1 MGAMPNQL
9 KILCFHG
16 LGDHRSS
23 NWEQEWQDSVEAALD
38 PAEELEL
45 LFEFPTY
52 DPIFETV
59 EISFG
64 EAIRAFWKLAK
75 SGVSQLDRK
84 HRGFFGNIS
93 ERLRWTAGYVVA
105 WVEYEGFQRETR
117 KFVLNQ
123 VKTFKPDL
131 ILAHSLGSLVTYNAL
146 THPDAKRAPIARL
159 LADTHYVT
167 LGSQIGNPFVIGNLT
182 FGRVQQPAVRFWHH
196 LFNRND
202 DLFTAPLKVQGVDTF
217 QQLQTPFDLPGRGDH
232 DARGYFAHQVTRES
246 LWRPL
251 ARRFTGA
258 RALASPP
265 AWGSRQVERPK
276 RRKALLV
283 GINQY
288 PNAADRLDGCIND
301 VFTMSAVLQECG
313 FRPEDIRTLFDNR
326 ASGAG
331 ILERLEWLVE
341 DARAGDELVFY
352 YSGHGARVPEYG
364 EFMEPDRLTETL
376 VPWDFDWTPERGVSD
391 EQLYALYSQLP
402 YETRLM
408 MIFDCCH
415 SGGMHRQ
422 SGAKARGISPPDDI
436 RHRELKW
443 DVEAEMW
450 VDRSFERLNSDF
462 APGDDEATRAYFGSN
477 GATVRL
483 GRAAMLRTAPQQE
496 YKKAAAKADEPVGPF
511 LPLII
516 QACEEGQLSYEYR
529 HGATSYG
536 AFTFCLASILRKEP
550 KLTFEQLVERVG
562 SQLAELGYQQT
573 PAILGPSAIR
583 EAPVPFR
590 TGTKAGQ
597 VPGDDQPGAAT
608 PRTSG

>member
-1 MGAMPNQL
+1 MPNQL

-23 NWEQEWQDSVEAALD
+23 NWEQEWRDSIEASLN
-38 PAEELEL
+38 PAGEIDLK
-45 LFEFPTY
+45 FAFPTY
-52 DPIFETV
+52 DPIFEKV
-59 EISFG
+59 DISFS
-64 EAIRAFWKLAK
+64 EAIGAFWKLAR
-75 SGVSQLDRK
+75 SGVSEVGRG
-84 HRGFFGNIS
+84 HRGFFGDIS

-105 WVEYEGFQRETR
+105 WVEDDEFQRETR
-117 KFVLNQ
+117 KFVLDQ
-123 VKTFKPDL
+123 IGAFKPDL

-146 THPDAKRAPIARL
+146 THADARKKATAKL

-182 FGRVQQPAVRFWHH
+182 FGRVQQPPVRFWHH

-217 QQLQTPFDLPGRGDH
+217 QQLETPFDLPGRGDH
-232 DARGYFAHQVTRES
+232 DARGYFNHQVTADS

-251 ARRFTGA
+251 ARRSTGT

-265 AWGSRQVERPK
+265 VWGARQVERPK
-276 RRKALLV
+276 QRKALLV

-288 PNAADRLDGCIND
+288 PNAADRLEGCIND

-313 FRPEDIRTLFDNR
+313 FRPDDIRTCFDDR
-326 ASGAG
+326 ATAAG
-331 ILERLEWLVE
+331 ILERLEWLVN

-376 VPWDFDWTPERGVSD
+376 VPWDFDWTPERSVSD

-402 YETRLM
+402 YDTRMM

-443 DVEAEMW
+443 DIEAEMW
-450 VDRSFERLNSDF
+450 VDRNFERLNSEF
-462 APGDDEATRAYFGSN
+462 APENDEATRAYFGSN
-477 GATVRL
+477 GATLRL
-483 GRAAMLRTAPQQE
+483 GRAALLRTAPQE
-496 YKKAAAKADEPVGPF
+496 IYKEAAAKAEEPIGPF

-516 QACEEGQLSYEYR
+516 QACEEKQLSYEYR

-536 AFTFCLASILRKEP
+536 AFTFCLASILRKDP
-550 KLTFEQLVERVG
+550 GLTFQQLVERVREK
-562 SQLAELGYQQT
+562 LAELGYQQT
-573 PAILGPSAIR
+573 PAILGPTAIQ
-583 EAPVPFR
+583 EAPIPFR

-597 VPGDDQPGAAT
+597 LPDGDRPGVAT
-608 PRTSG
+608 PRTTG